1 MSVVFLSSCALP
13 GLSIRDY
20 DREPD
25 QYATSDDPRYLDED
39 EVDYDPV
46 VHSITPALVLNQQ
59 VADTIETGGPGGAR
73 HNERLD
79 AEYKVGPGDV
89 LSVIVWVHPD
99 LTNPTGA
106 TENLESAGRL
116 VQADGTIFF
125 PFVGTIN
132 VAGHTIKEIRQ
143 MLTDGL
149 ESVMREPQVDLRVLS
164 YRSKYA
170 FVVGSVGR
178 PCRIAITDRPLTI
191 VDALNQCNSITR
203 PITTRSVTV
212 VRGSRTQL
220 VGLRDVYLGDDP
232 YGIRLHNGDR
242 IYLNDTRDRIFMVG
256 EFMEQKTLPVPTSG
270 LTLAESIAA
279 SGGLNLETANAGGVY
294 VIRGLVSE
302 RDMENEGVEATDIS
316 PEIYHLDASSID
328 ALILADQFQLQP
340 RDVVFAAAAD
350 LVNFNR
356 ALAQLI
362 PTVSLLFQSR
372 FIVQGR

>member
-132 VAGHTIKEIRQ
+132 VEGRSVKQIRS
-143 MLTDGL
+143 MLTVGL
-149 ESVMREPQVDLRVLS
+149 ESVVREPQVDLRVLS
-164 YRSKYA
+164 NPEGALSLTSAANRGDYVAPKRCILSTNQAPA
-170 FVVGSVGR
+170 FAFR
-178 PCRIAITDRPLTI
+178 DRIAEF
-191 VDALNQCNSITR
+191 
-203 PITTRSVTV
+203 
-212 VRGSRTQL
+212 
-220 VGLRDVYLGDDP
+220 LRDV
-232 YGIRLHNGDR
+232 
-242 IYLNDTRDRIFMVG
+242 
-256 EFMEQKTLPVPTSG
+256 
-270 LTLAESIAA
+270 
-279 SGGLNLETANAGGVY
+279 
-294 VIRGLVSE
+294 
-302 RDMENEGVEATDIS
+302 
-316 PEIYHLDASSID
+316 
-328 ALILADQFQLQP
+328 
-340 RDVVFAAAAD
+340 
-350 LVNFNR
+350 
-356 ALAQLI
+356 
-362 PTVSLLFQSR
+362 
-372 FIVQGR
+372 